1 MHSHLASFEDV
12 CHVNLVVAVPCTAL
26 EHTSNRICP
35 EVVATTNKTNV
46 EVSAIANWS
55 FSRPQPYEQPSYVP
69 GDFIYSLVHLKISTL
84 PLSKSRKHLTY
95 TISYLTCPITINM
108 PLDWESQKGR
118 IRGLYITNNMQLSDV
133 IKEMKTRYGFDA
145 RYGSIFS
152 KKEMNISHIRVMRLG
167 VNVWI
172 L

>member
-1 MHSHLASFEDV
+1 
-12 CHVNLVVAVPCTAL
+12 
-26 EHTSNRICP
+26 
-35 EVVATTNKTNV
+35 
-46 EVSAIANWS
+46 
-55 FSRPQPYEQPSYVP
+55 
-69 GDFIYSLVHLKISTL
+69 
-84 PLSKSRKHLTY
+84 
-95 TISYLTCPITINM
+95 M